1 MMNCGIDTCFEVGIL
16 ERIEK
21 GLIKFGMVKIVLRI
35 FATVKG
41 DTLRNEFGF

>member
-21 GLIKFGMVKIVLRI
+21 GRIKFGMVQIVLRI
-35 FATVKG
+35 FATIKG
-41 DTLRNEFGF
+41 VMLRNEFGF